1 MRLPASFSQNPII
14 TQSLRNR
21 RLNWRVIAAL
31 ALAALAYCPAGLI
44 IIPYALSGIYLG
56 TGDFFLEN
64 LNEVGTVVFKATA
77 ILLFLLVTLFAPT
90 MSAGAIAGERQRQTF
105 DLLRITLLPVRF
117 IVVGKLVS
125 ALIYTVLMMAA
136 VWPVIL
142 FSLIAGG
149 VGLIELLVTVLLLA
163 VTSVAF
169 TTIGL
174 FVSSIGRTITNA
186 TMLTFGVALPAL
198 FIAPPLTML
207 TVTILLNFADAGYHL
222 ESLVN
227 FYGWGLVLSLNPI
240 GAAIYSGVLY
250 AQNDQILLASLSFGQ
265 QTYYLLA
272 PWFIYI
278 IFYSL
283 TSWFLI
289 QLTGRRLERMNE

>member
-1 MRLPASFSQNPII
+1 MKLAAIFSQNPII

-21 RLNWRVIAAL
+21 RTNWRVMAAL
-31 ALAALAYCPAGLI
+31 GLAVLAYCPACLI
-44 IIPYALSGIYLG
+44 ISPYTIGGIYLG

-64 LNEVGTVVFKATA
+64 LDEVGTVVFNATA

-105 DLLRITLLPVRF
+105 DLLRVTLLPTRF

-125 ALIYTVLMMAA
+125 ALIYTLLLIAA

-142 FSLIAGG
+142 FSLLTGG
-149 VGLIELLVTVLLLA
+149 IGLIELFVTVLLLA

-186 TMLTFGVALPAL
+186 TMLTYGVALPAL

-207 TVTILLNFADAGYHL
+207 TVTILLNFANAGYRL

-240 GAAIYSGVLY
+240 GAAIYSAVLY
-250 AQNDQILLASLSFGQ
+250 AQNDQILLASLNFGQ

-278 IFYSL
+278 IFYSVI
-283 TSWFLI
+283 SWFLV
-289 QLTGRRLERMNE
+289 QLTGQRLARMNE